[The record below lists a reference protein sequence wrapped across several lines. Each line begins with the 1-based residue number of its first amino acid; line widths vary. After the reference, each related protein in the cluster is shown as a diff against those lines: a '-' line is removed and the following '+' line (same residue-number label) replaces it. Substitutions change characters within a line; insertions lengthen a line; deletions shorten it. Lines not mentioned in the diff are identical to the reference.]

1 MNQRRNVD
9 DDLHLKVSQL
19 KDISLS
25 ISDELDYQKK
35 LMGEMDSEMSTASLI
50 LTNTVKKF
58 KHMAQQVQGSWMLI
72 LMLFGF
78 AVIGY
83 AYSRFWT

>member
-58 KHMAQQVQGSWMLI
+58 KQMAQQVQGSWMLI
-72 LMLFGF
+72 LMLFGI

-83 AYSRFWT
+83 AYSRF